1 MIKEFG
7 LGFIAHKKKQEL
19 DRLRDI
25 KRTNPSYRIIDVGGG
40 KEKHVPDKFDFI
52 DACMDMREVNH
63 PGVKHFQG
71 NINNPDMWDSVLKDV
86 EENGKYDYCICT
98 HTLED
103 ISSPA
108 YVASQINKIA
118 KSGIVSFPSKYR
130 ECSRFE
136 IGGTKSYRGYNHHRW
151 ILTIKDEAILAF
163 PKINLIEASYFDNI
177 AQHAREDVFELFAIW
192 EGSFDFN
199 IINSDWLGPS
209 PIECLKM
216 YKRELSNTDED
227 KFL

>member
-7 LGFIAHKKKQEL
+7 LGYLAAKKKQEL
-19 DRLRDI
+19 TRLREI
-25 KRTNPSYRIIDVGGG
+25 KKNNPSYRIIDVGGG

-52 DACMDMREVNH
+52 DSCMDMREVTH
-63 PGVKHFQG
+63 PGVTNYRG
-71 NINNPDMWDSVLKDV
+71 NINDPDLWNEVLKDV
-86 EENGKYDYCICT
+86 EKNGKYDYCICT

-108 YVASQINKIA
+108 FVVSQINKVA

-136 IGGTKSYRGYNHHRW
+136 INGQKSYRGYNHHRW
-151 ILTIKDEAILAF
+151 ILTIKDGSVLAF
-163 PKINLIEASYFDNI
+163 PKVNLIEASYFDTI
-177 AQHAREDVFELFAIW
+177 AKHSREDVYELFAIW
-192 EGSFDFN
+192 EDSLDFE

-209 PIECLKM
+209 PIECLEM